1 MQLFAPYSYIHTFFD
16 GLQEYS
22 VWWRV
27 RRCHRAGGGK
37 GIWLGGNEREERGGQ
52 GGMSRFPRRTPQED
66 TLLLVGPS
74 SEKTTKTGLKNGK

>member
-1 MQLFAPYSYIHTFFD
+1 M
-16 GLQEYS
+16 
-22 VWWRV
+22 
-27 RRCHRAGGGK
+27 AGGEK